1 MSRVIERSQFL
12 NSINDE
18 ARLHLKADIPR
29 LKQRAALLN
38 RATFYSIMCAIVTSL
53 LIIVAFVSAL
63 LHLTHE
69 YGVAILFIIA
79 LGFFLLS
86 VIDFAR
92 ETRMALHD
100 LDHRRQGPIRK
111 KVGTG
116 FPSRQ
121 TQNAFCAEGPR
132 APPPTHNEPTNR
144 AHSGNPAF
152 RRPSISSFEF
162 DCPPRAIN
170 ADIVNA
176 GSSSSTRAAAS

>member
-132 APPPTHNEPTNR
+132 APPHTQR
-144 AHSGNPAF
+144 ADKPG
-152 RRPSISSFEF
+152 SFGQ
-162 DCPPRAIN
+162 PRLPKALN
-170 ADIVNA
+170 QQLRV
-176 GSSSSTRAAAS
+176 

>member
-69 YGVAILFIIA
+69 YGVAIPFIIA

-100 LDHRRQGPIRK
+100 LDHQRQGPIRK
-111 KVGTG
+111 KSGNRFSLAT
-116 FPSRQ
+116 
-121 TQNAFCAEGPR
+121 NAKRVLRGGPACA
-132 APPPTHNEPTNR
+132 PPTHNEPTNR

>member
-69 YGVAILFIIA
+69 YGVAIPFIIA

-100 LDHRRQGPIRK
+100 LDHQRQGPIRK
-111 KVGTG
+111 KSGNRFSLATNAKRVLRGGPACAPPHTT
-116 FPSRQ
+116 SRQ
-121 TQNAFCAEGPR
+121 TGLIRATPPSEGPQ
-132 APPPTHNEPTNR
+132 
-144 AHSGNPAF
+144 S
-152 RRPSISSFEF
+152 
-162 DCPPRAIN
+162 
-170 ADIVNA
+170 
-176 GSSSSTRAAAS
+176 AASSLIARPERSTQIL